1 MDRLCLVMQT
11 QPVPRINDINRRVS
25 MCDICYTA
33 AIGSSLVVP
42 KKPHSTVAAFSKTHN
57 VGVQKV
63 GLKRTPP
70 RINSSYLRH
79 FCTGD
84 GGVDCRPSK
93 ETSTAVDIARGGVIF
108 MRLVSTLIARS
119 LVASEALKCT

>member
-11 QPVPRINDINRRVS
+11 QPVPRINGINRRVS

-70 RINSSYLRH
+70 HQFFI
-79 FCTGD
+79 FTPFFIGD
-84 GGVDCRPSK
+84 GGVDCRHSK
-93 ETSTAVDIARGGVIF
+93 ETSTVVDIVPAEV
-108 MRLVSTLIARS
+108 
-119 LVASEALKCT
+119 